1 MGTYTLDGATNVDWE
16 DIAIGPGP
24 QPDTSYLYLGDIG
37 DNASARDPIVVYR
50 VPEPANAPDGTGGTL
65 SGVETISLR
74 YPDHPVDAESLI
86 VDPLSGD
93 LFVID
98 KEYTSGIGKVFRAA
112 KSQLVDGADITLE
125 QVASFT
131 VPADD
136 PGQCRAA
143 SPARSSPVPTSLPTA
158 PRCSCAPTAGCS
170 RTCARQGAPLAAA
183 FGVDP
188 CSAPAAA
195 ERQGEAVGFAADGK
209 SYFTIS
215 EGAGAPIHHFVAR

>member
-24 QPDTSYLYLGDIG
+24 QPDTSYLYLADIG
-37 DNASARDPIVVYR
+37 DNASAHDPVVVYR
-50 VPEPANAPDGTGGTL
+50 VPEPVNAPDGTGGTL
-65 SGVETISLR
+65 SGVATISLR
-74 YPDHPVDAESLI
+74 YPDDPVDAESLI

-98 KEYTSGIGKVFRAA
+98 KEYTSGIGKVFRAP
-112 KSQLVDGADITLE
+112 KSQLADGADITLE

-131 VPADD
+131 VPAED
-136 PGQCRAA
+136 PEVAA
-143 SPARSSPVPTSLPTA
+143 SSRARSSPVPTLLPTA
-158 PRCSCAPTAGCS
+158 PWCSSARTARCS
-170 RTCARQGAPLAAA
+170 RTYARRERRSPRRSVSTRAPRPPPL
-183 FGVDP
+183 
-188 CSAPAAA
+188 